1 MTDEAD
7 INLIRQQIE
16 NLGNRMI
23 DQFDR
28 VRNDMQLQMKAYVL
42 DAVHQQ
48 DLKRLDEKD
57 ATQQAQIDDIRKH
70 LDGLFMRWLGVFSGS
85 LGTIIAVYTLLRL
98 AHIVP

>member
-1 MTDEAD
+1 MTDDAD

-42 DAVHQQ
+42 DVVHQQ

-57 ATQQAQIDDIRKH
+57 ELQQRQIDILTKQ

-85 LGTIIAVYTLLRL
+85 LGTIIGVYTLLRL
-98 AHIVP
+98 AHLVP